1 MNALYR
7 LHNLTQR
14 FGGREVLHID
24 ELSLDAGK
32 IYGLLGQNGAGKST
46 LMKILAFLEAPA
58 SGSIEFRG
66 RDAPFSRA
74 GRLRAKVVWVPQT
87 PIMFSG
93 SVLYNVTYPLR
104 IKGVPSREGERRAL
118 ELLET
123 VGLAHMAPAPAPR
136 LSGGEAQRVSIARAL
151 AAGAEVILF
160 DEPTANVDTASRD
173 SLMETIRTLWCERGL
188 STVITTH
195 DAAFAAALCHDHIVL
210 DAGRVVP
217 RRVVGGGLVVWPGSL
232 RREDDTF
239 VLVLPAEAGA
249 PSPLRA
255 AGITELAEGIGLR
268 LVAEKGRS
276 LDVLVTEASG
286 GAFARALT
294 LGSVVRVSAAQ
305 E

>member
-7 LHNLTQR
+7 LHNLSQQ

-24 ELSLDAGK
+24 ELTIEAGK

-46 LMKILAFLEAPA
+46 LMKLLAFLEAPA
-58 SGSIEFRG
+58 SGCIGFQG
-66 RDAPFSRA
+66 QHAPFSQA
-74 GRLRAKVVWVPQT
+74 ARLRSKVVWVPQT

-93 SVLYNVTYPLR
+93 SVLYNVAYPLR
-104 IKGVPSREGERRAL
+104 IKGVSSQVRERRAC
-118 ELLET
+118 ELLEV
-123 VGLAHMAPAPAPR
+123 VGLAHMASAPAPR

-173 SLMETIRTLWCERGL
+173 ALMETIRTLWGERGL
-188 STVITTH
+188 SIVITTH

-217 RRVVGGGLVVWPGSL
+217 QRVLGGGLVAWPAVL
-232 RREDDTF
+232 RCAGETF
-239 VLVLPAEAGA
+239 AVALPAEAGA
-249 PSPLRA
+249 SFPLRVV
-255 AGITELAEGIGLR
+255 GITDLLEGVSLR
-268 LVAEKGRS
+268 LTTEKGRS
-276 LDVLVTEASG
+276 LDVLVAAGSGASL
-286 GAFARALT
+286 ARTLT
-294 LGSVVRVSAAQ
+294 LGAVLQAAA